1 MDGGGEPAATQ
12 AEEKQLAEVLFRL
25 DDLLQQGDMAAGDLA
40 RANAGILEAGLGK
53 DAVSLLGRIEAFD
66 YENAAN
72 ELRRLLRS
80 RSP

>member
-12 AEEKQLAEVLFRL
+12 AEEKQLAEVLSRL
-25 DDLLQQGDMAAGDLA
+25 EGLLQQGDMAAGDLA

-80 RSP
+80 RSG